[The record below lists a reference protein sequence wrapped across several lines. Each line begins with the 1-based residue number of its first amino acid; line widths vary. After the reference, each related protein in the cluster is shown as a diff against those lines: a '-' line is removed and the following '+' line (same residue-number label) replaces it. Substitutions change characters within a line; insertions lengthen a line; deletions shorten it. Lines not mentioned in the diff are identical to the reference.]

1 MKSQCA
7 PNLCGQGPSSLEP
20 QWHIVTPGQ
29 KRVVIGTECQ
39 VTHASS
45 KNLRRITPSTISWGV
60 SMLQAGQMQQ
70 LWSTLTFCC
79 QVSDTSHH
87 PSSQR
92 VIRIAA
98 LVFGPVTLSQA
109 QRFRKCERTVAAM
122 AAMVGEGSECGT
134 SDTLL
139 TCCSTFKC
147 CSLVPLNW
155 IKWCHH
161 QWYKIVQNTTKWC
174 KTLQKGCLD
183 TTNSTQQI
191 WSDMNCLPTSSPL
204 VLTSFTCHFV

>member
-1 MKSQCA
+1 
-7 PNLCGQGPSSLEP
+7 
-20 QWHIVTPGQ
+20 
-29 KRVVIGTECQ
+29 
-39 VTHASS
+39 
-45 KNLRRITPSTISWGV
+45 
-60 SMLQAGQMQQ
+60 MLQAGQMQQ

-98 LVFGPVTLSQA
+98 LVFCPVTLSQA

-161 QWYKIVQNTTKWC
+161 QWQ
-174 KTLQKGCLD
+174 
-183 TTNSTQQI
+183 NSTKYYKMMQNI
-191 WSDMNCLPTSSPL
+191 TKGLFRHHELNSTNFFTDMNCLPTSSPL